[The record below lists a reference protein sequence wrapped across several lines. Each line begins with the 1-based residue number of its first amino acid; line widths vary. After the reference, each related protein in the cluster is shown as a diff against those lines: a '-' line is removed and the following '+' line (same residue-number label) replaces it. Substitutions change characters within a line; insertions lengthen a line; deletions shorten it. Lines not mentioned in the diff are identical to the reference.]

1 MVKNILVALL
11 LVILVGCGS
20 MSTTTEK
27 DIIEK
32 ADISTVS
39 GYTDSIKKTVQ
50 VVNVDM
56 TKLFTLYPALQEKN
70 VGLGFAESVLD
81 YLDETN
87 RFIFTEEKAEIKE
100 RMVTQFKASK
110 KGVFEEPIDGK
121 GKIKAARY
129 FVYVTVADFAVDED
143 ETVVKGKAKV
153 VVTTFIRLQV
163 RFVNA
168 ETGQIYIGSG
178 EGEATK
184 TGIFD
189 NIDKL
194 YGKKE
199 GAPAAGGEAGG
210 ETGAGAPPPPGG
222 EEAGGAPP
230 PPPGGEGGMP
240 TERLVR
246 NDLDLI
252 LENTLFNSP
261 ETIDLS
267 KGRNSLVEIDQ
278 KLKDLIDK

>member
-27 DIIEK
+27 DVIEK

-121 GKIKAARY
+121 GKIKAAKY
-129 FVYVTVADFAVDED
+129 FVYATVADFAVDED
-143 ETVVKGKAKV
+143 ETIEKGKAKV

-163 RFVNA
+163 RFIDA
-168 ETGQIYIGSG
+168 TTGQVYIGSG
-178 EGEATK
+178 EGEAIKVGESFLKSLDNMSFSQSTVGKATRKALETATTK
-184 TGIFD
+184 
-189 NIDKL
+189 
-194 YGKKE
+194 
-199 GAPAAGGEAGG
+199 
-210 ETGAGAPPPPGG
+210 
-222 EEAGGAPP
+222 
-230 PPPGGEGGMP
+230 
-240 TERLVR
+240 V
-246 NDLDLI
+246 
-252 LENTLFNSP
+252 
-261 ETIDLS
+261 
-267 KGRNSLVEIDQ
+267 VQ
-278 KLKDLIDK
+278 KLIAEGVFKN